1 MTSKTDIPSSSFSP
15 PPFRKLTYDVFLSFR
30 GEDTRKNFT
39 DHLYTAL
46 KQRGIFTFRDDE
58 ELERGKSIA
67 PEIFKAIEES
77 RYVIVVLSRNY
88 ANSSWCLDEIAKILE
103 CMEESTVV
111 LPVFY
116 DVDPSDVRKQ
126 TGDHF
131 EEAFSEHVKEHP
143 DKVERWRR
151 ALSQVANLSG
161 WHLRDGYESKVIGEI
176 VEKIFTEL
184 NDRISTSE
192 GLVGMDSHLKKMLSY
207 LDIGRPDVR
216 IIGISGMGGIGKT
229 TIAHVVSQR
238 VKTQFEGNSFLENIR
253 EVIEKQGPVHLQEQL
268 LSNLLKSN
276 VNVQDTEMGK
286 DIIKHRLCTR
296 KVLIVLDDVDQDE
309 QLEALCDRKWFG
321 PGSRIIVTSR
331 DEHLLNRF
339 DVDEVYKVNPLTD
352 VEALKLFRMKAFKEG
367 QGGKDF
373 LELSKEF
380 LKYAD
385 GVPLAIKVLAGSV
398 KGRSLELWS
407 SALDRLKQ
415 KPEKKIID
423 VLKVSFDG
431 LQETEKNIFLDIACF
446 FKGLDRDRVTRI
458 LQGCDGYCPNIDIE
472 VLIEKSMVT
481 IFGRKLWMHDLIQ
494 TMGREIVL
502 QQYPKEPEKRSRL
515 WVSKE
520 IIHVLDRSKAT
531 SAIESI
537 LLQGPTKDNVVL
549 SINDSFSNM
558 DRLRLL
564 NIWGVKFS
572 GNIKYLSNELQYL
585 EWLECPLDSFP
596 SDFQPDNL
604 VELHMPLSRIKQL
617 WRGEKGWG
625 MLRHIDMTGSE
636 YLISTPDFTEVPF
649 LENLVLDACTNLV
662 EVHPSLGFLKKLK
675 SLNMRL
681 CISVESMPPFTR
693 LEALE
698 TLNLS
703 LCLSLKKFPKI
714 EGNMES
720 LLELNLGGTSI
731 EELPPSVERLTSL
744 IALNLT
750 GCSKLV
756 EIPENLN
763 CMESLEQLYIG
774 GTAIRDSSFLV
785 GMKNLKSLSCRGCE
799 GDAPRSLLLPA
810 SLSSLTSLIDLDLR
824 DCNLMDGDIPDDLS
838 SLMSLRE
845 LDLSGNCF
853 VRLPE
858 SFSQLSKLET
868 LNLRNCR
875 QLELV
880 PKKLPLC
887 LKFVDAQGCNS
898 LTDYPNQIKVLTS
911 VKSGVIIV
919 NSMIDSSATGNT
931 RDYITCL
938 VPTNGGEPEL
948 LLIPMKHT
956 EEEPFVRLSLSGP
969 VYLKAVEDWSSPR
982 HFGCNFYGAE
992 ISKWKWFMHIKQGN
1006 SAEIPLPPNLLDDAN
1021 WLGIAI
1027 SAFNRLC
1034 PEDPNMSLGGA
1045 ISDSEDNV
1053 VTCGLEIDGGL
1064 VLRAAIPFTEFG
1076 ATGFAKDVTWFSYV
1090 PRNGKWFKS
1099 WRQGKL
1105 ARATISWSNQYFT
1118 VQSCALGL
1126 VYNKDVE
1133 HLVHTLTSCELP

>member
-636 YLISTPDFTEVPF
+636 YLISTPDFTE
-649 LENLVLDACTNLV
+649 
-662 EVHPSLGFLKKLK
+662 
-675 SLNMRL
+675 
-681 CISVESMPPFTR
+681 
-693 LEALE
+693 
-698 TLNLS
+698 
-703 LCLSLKKFPKI
+703 
-714 EGNMES
+714 
-720 LLELNLGGTSI
+720 
-731 EELPPSVERLTSL
+731 
-744 IALNLT
+744 
-750 GCSKLV
+750 
-756 EIPENLN
+756 
-763 CMESLEQLYIG
+763 
-774 GTAIRDSSFLV
+774 
-785 GMKNLKSLSCRGCE
+785 
-799 GDAPRSLLLPA
+799 
-810 SLSSLTSLIDLDLR
+810 
-824 DCNLMDGDIPDDLS
+824 
-838 SLMSLRE
+838 
-845 LDLSGNCF
+845 
-853 VRLPE
+853 
-858 SFSQLSKLET
+858 
-868 LNLRNCR
+868 
-875 QLELV
+875 
-880 PKKLPLC
+880 
-887 LKFVDAQGCNS
+887 
-898 LTDYPNQIKVLTS
+898 
-911 VKSGVIIV
+911 
-919 NSMIDSSATGNT
+919 
-931 RDYITCL
+931 
-938 VPTNGGEPEL
+938 
-948 LLIPMKHT
+948 
-956 EEEPFVRLSLSGP
+956 
-969 VYLKAVEDWSSPR
+969 DWSSPR